1 MNFDFGE
8 VLTRGWQIT
17 WKHKVLWIFA
27 ALPLI
32 FSILPLPLFL
42 FFFPL
47 VVSDGR
53 PSGPVLDFIMTP
65 AFNNIMGVGMLIM
78 ILLMF
83 VVQLFGTAALTLG
96 AIRAEAGDEKQGF
109 RELFKSSL
117 LYVGRIFGAMA
128 LIGVATLVFFVGFM
142 ACMGVVSVITFGIG
156 SIFLQFLLYPI
167 MFVVW
172 IVMEQSQAAIIAD
185 EMSATEALGRAW
197 DLLTSHIW
205 KFLLIGILVYVAQA
219 IVSGIVTVPMLIPL
233 WFVIFNGAVNE
244 TLPSTNLLLVSMLCM
259 VALLP
264 LYVVIMAISKTF
276 IRSTFVVTYQRLT
289 RDSQA
294 RQELLKAIAS
304 KETE

>member
-1 MNFDFGE
+1 MNFDFGD

-32 FSILPLPLFL
+32 FSVLPLPLFL
-42 FFFPL
+42 VFFPL
-47 VVSDGR
+47 VVSDER
-53 PSGPVLDFIMTP
+53 PSGAVWDFIMTP
-65 AFNNIMGVGMLIM
+65 AFNNIMAAGMLVV

-83 VVQLFGTAALTLG
+83 VVQLFGNAALTLG
-96 AIRAEAGDEKQGF
+96 VIRAEVGDEKQGF

-117 LYVGRIFGAMA
+117 HYVGRIFGAMA
-128 LIGVATLVFFVGFM
+128 LIGVATLVFFVVFS
-142 ACMGVVSVITFGIG
+142 ACMGVVSVITMGIG

-167 MFVVW
+167 MFIVW
-172 IVMEQSQAAIIAD
+172 IVLEQSQAAIVAD
-185 EMSATEALGRAW
+185 EMSETEALGRAW

-205 KFLLIGILVYVAQA
+205 KFLLIGVVVYIAQA
-219 IVSGIVTVPMLIPL
+219 IVSSFVTIPILVPM
-233 WFVIFNGAVNE
+233 WFVSIVYE
-244 TLPSTNLLLVSMLCM
+244 TAPGTTILLVSMLCM

-264 LYVVIMAISKTF
+264 LYVVIMGISKTF

-289 RDSQA
+289 RDSVA